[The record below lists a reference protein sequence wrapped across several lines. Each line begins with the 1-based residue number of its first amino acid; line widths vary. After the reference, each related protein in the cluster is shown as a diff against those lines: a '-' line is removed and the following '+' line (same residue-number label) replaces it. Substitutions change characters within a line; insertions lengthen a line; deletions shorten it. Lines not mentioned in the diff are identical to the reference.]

1 MTKTVD
7 VTFTGSGGQALA
19 GELDLPEGRVRAYAL
34 LAHCF
39 TGSQDSPAAH
49 RISQG
54 LQEEG
59 IAVLRFDVTGL
70 GESGGN
76 SADAAP
82 GAEDLLAAV
91 DFLRTH
97 HWAPSLLIGHSLG
110 GAAALAAAGRMP
122 ELDAVVTVGA
132 PADPA
137 RRRRI
142 AELRCPLLILH
153 SPIDNTVGIGNAGRI
168 FAAARHPKSFV
179 SLDGSDHL
187 LTGKGQAARA
197 AALIAAW
204 AAPYLDKEDDGGTPA
219 AGGMSPA
226 AEAAAAPASDA
237 AEPEAGGTLEPGLV
251 TVVENGRGKYGQTIR
266 AGRHTWFADEPL
278 SLPGAADSGPT
289 PYDLLLAGLGACT
302 SMTMRMYADR
312 KGIPLDNVT
321 VGLRQERIH
330 AADCEACEGRD
341 GHITLISRDIAIEG
355 NVTAEQRAGLLRI
368 ADKCPVHRTLHGDM
382 EIVTK
387 DVSAPGR

>member
-1 MTKTVD
+1 MTRTVD

-39 TGSQDSPAAH
+39 TGSNGGPAAN
-49 RISQG
+49 RISQV
-54 LQEEG
+54 LQQEG
-59 IAVLRFDVTGL
+59 IAVLRFDFTGRVA
-70 GESGGN
+70 SGGEH
-76 SADAAP
+76 ADAAS
-82 GAEDLLAAV
+82 GADDLLCAA

-97 HWAPSLLIGHSLG
+97 HRAPSLLIGHSLG
-110 GAAALAAAGRMP
+110 GAAALAAAGRIP
-122 ELDAVVTVGA
+122 ELKAVVTVGT

-137 RRRRI
+137 RRRHI
-142 AELRCPLLILH
+142 AELRCPLLVLH
-153 SPIDNTVGIGNAGRI
+153 SPIDNTVGVGNAGRI

-179 SLDGSDHL
+179 SLDGSNHL

-204 AAPYLDKEDDGGTPA
+204 AAPYLGMEDDGGK
-219 AGGMSPA
+219 
-226 AEAAAAPASDA
+226 
-237 AEPEAGGTLEPGLV
+237 LEPGLV
-251 TVVENGRGKYGQTIR
+251 TVVENGQGKYGQTIR
-266 AGRHTWFADEPL
+266 AGRHTWLADEPL

-312 KGIPLDNVT
+312 KDIPLENVT

-330 AADCEACEGRD
+330 AADCESCEGRD
-341 GHITLISRDIAIEG
+341 GHITLISREIAIEG

-368 ADKCPVHRTLHGDM
+368 ADKCPVHRTLHGEM

-387 DVSAPGR
+387 DVSAPGQ

>member
-1 MTKTVD
+1 
-7 VTFTGSGGQALA
+7 
-19 GELDLPEGRVRAYAL
+19 
-34 LAHCF
+34 
-39 TGSQDSPAAH
+39 
-49 RISQG
+49 
-54 LQEEG
+54 
-59 IAVLRFDVTGL
+59 
-70 GESGGN
+70 
-76 SADAAP
+76 
-82 GAEDLLAAV
+82 
-91 DFLRTH
+91 
-97 HWAPSLLIGHSLG
+97 
-110 GAAALAAAGRMP
+110 
-122 ELDAVVTVGA
+122 VG
-132 PADPA
+132 
-137 RRRRI
+137 
-142 AELRCPLLILH
+142 
-153 SPIDNTVGIGNAGRI
+153 VGNAGLI

-179 SLDGSDHL
+179 SLDGSNHM

-204 AAPYLDKEDDGGTPA
+204 AAPYLGVEDDGGTPPA
-219 AGGMSPA
+219 DGTSPA
-226 AEAAAAPASDA
+226 AEPTAEPAEAAAAPASDA

-251 TVVENGRGKYGQTIR
+251 TVVENGRGKYGQTIT
-266 AGRHTWFADEPL
+266 AGRHTWYADEPL

-312 KGIPLDNVT
+312 KGIPLENVT

-330 AADCEACEGRD
+330 AADCENCEGRD